1 MKTSNN
7 FSRVYATSEPLAQTL
22 ALVAL
27 GFILE

>member
-7 FSRVYATSEPLAQTL
+7 FSRIRTTSEPFAQTL